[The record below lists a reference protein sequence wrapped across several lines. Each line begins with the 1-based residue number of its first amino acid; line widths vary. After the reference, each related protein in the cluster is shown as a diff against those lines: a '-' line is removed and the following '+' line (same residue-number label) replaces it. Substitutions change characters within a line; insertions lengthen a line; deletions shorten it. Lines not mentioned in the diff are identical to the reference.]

1 MDKKHADLELEEINL
16 ALQELET
23 KRRQIS
29 SEEHRLQA
37 RKQEL
42 MFQFYPEVINE
53 QIEKLLLLRRLR
65 R

>member
-1 MDKKHADLELEEINL
+1 MDKTHADLELEEINS

-23 KRRQIS
+23 KRRQLS
-29 SEEHRLQA
+29 TEEHRLQA